1 MITNETIANEDHL
14 AQAAA
19 ALNEADIAQLVD
31 RLSLKENDVRYQA
44 LLLLKERSRQ
54 NDDVYPYWDVFEK
67 KLRDKNS
74 FQRSIGALLLA
85 ENVRWDNGK
94 KTEAAIDSYL
104 TLLYDEKPI
113 TIRQSIQ
120 ALIEILPYRPELH
133 EKIANALMAVDLM
146 KIKETMRKLVLGDII
161 EILLLIR
168 DKERNE
174 AIESYMLKLLTG
186 EILDKKTRK
195 QLEKVFM

>member
-74 FQRSIGALLLA
+74 FQRSIGAQLLA

-120 ALIEILPYRPELH
+120 ALIDILPYRPELH
-133 EKIANALMAVDLM
+133 EKIANALMTVDLM

>member
-54 NDDVYPYWDVFEK
+54 NDDVYPYWDVFHK

-85 ENVRWDNGK
+85 ENVRWDTGR

-133 EKIANALMAVDLM
+133 EKIANALMAVNLM
-146 KIKETMRKLVLGDII
+146 KIKETMRKLVLADII

-174 AIESYMLKLLTG
+174 AIESYLLKLLTG

>member
-54 NDDVYPYWDVFEK
+54 NDDVYPYWDVFHK

>member
-14 AQAAA
+14 AQAAG

-120 ALIEILPYRPELH
+120 ALIDILPYRPDLH
-133 EKIANALMAVDLM
+133 EKIANALMTVDLM